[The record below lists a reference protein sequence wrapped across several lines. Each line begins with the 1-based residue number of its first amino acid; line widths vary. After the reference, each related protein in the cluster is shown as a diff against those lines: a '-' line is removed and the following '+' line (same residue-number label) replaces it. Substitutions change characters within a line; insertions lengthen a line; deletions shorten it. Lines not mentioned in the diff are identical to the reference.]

1 MIKKHEAQ
9 SPEYHTQ
16 EEKIKDIP
24 VESVVDPQKFEDI
37 YREFLVV
44 YRSSIELIDH
54 KCLESVPMN
63 TQIFQRLHE
72 NV

>member
-37 YREFLVV
+37 FREFLVV
-44 YRSSIELIDH
+44 
-54 KCLESVPMN
+54 
-63 TQIFQRLHE
+63 
-72 NV
+72 